1 MKLDIALCRC
11 AEHEGKIPDARS
23 APFVCCVWPGAY
35 SITLEMRPIPHMSS
49 TSSLGSNELNGAQRC
64 PSHTYVPAFICM
76 ISVFPSQVSAT
87 ASIPMRGFFVHA
99 IEACNGL
106 PRTRSTS
113 KTVFHLG

>member
-1 MKLDIALCRC
+1 MPDLRHLCGC
-11 AEHEGKIPDARS
+11 
-23 APFVCCVWPGAY
+23 VCPGAN
-35 SITLEMRPIPHMSS
+35 SITPEMRPIPHVHMSS
-49 TSSLGSNELNGAQRC
+49 TSSWGSNELNGAQRC

-99 IEACNGL
+99 IEARNGL

-113 KTVFHLG
+113 KTMFHLG